1 MQKIN
6 IVCVYKL
13 LKQVGCLFK
22 VESAKTFKRWLIFG
36 FLKVILKSPVFL
48 QQETCFGVCYSK
60 FAIIATAGVSISK
73 GCFVIAV
80 LLENCNTETNFTPK
94 FVFVFPYRFKM
105 EGKERTHLAK
115 FHLLENCQHFLYLEA
130 ELNALVNVIAWGI
143 I

>member
-36 FLKVILKSPVFL
+36 FLIVILKSPVFL
-48 QQETCFGVCYSK
+48 QQETCFGVCYLK
-60 FAIIATAGVSISK
+60 FAIIATARVSISK

-80 LLENCNTETNFTPK
+80 LLEYCNTETNFTPK
-94 FVFVFPYRFKM
+94 FFFVFPYRFIM
-105 EGKERTHLAK
+105 EGKEKTHLAK
-115 FHLLENCQHFLYLEA
+115 FHLLENCQPFLYLEA
-130 ELNALVNVIAWGI
+130 ELIH
-143 I
+143 

>member
-36 FLKVILKSPVFL
+36 FLIVILKSPVFL
-48 QQETCFGVCYSK
+48 QQETCFGVCYLK
-60 FAIIATAGVSISK
+60 FAIIATARVSISK

-80 LLENCNTETNFTPK
+80 LLEYCNTETNFTSK
-94 FVFVFPYRFKM
+94 FVFVFPYRFIM
-105 EGKERTHLAK
+105 ERKEKTHLAK
-115 FHLLENCQHFLYLEA
+115 FHLLENCQPFLYLEA
-130 ELNALVNVIAWGI
+130 ELIH
-143 I
+143 